1 MAKEKSRFFTF
12 LLYPESIPEDWEM
25 KLELLSVPMA
35 ISPLHDKDKAK
46 TGGYKK
52 PHYHV
57 IYVAKNPV
65 TADSVRVKIK
75 RALGDQSVALVQ
87 IIRTSIENTYLYLT
101 HESKDA
107 IEKQKHVYD
116 KADIKLLM
124 NFDIERYIT
133 LDVEEKDYILDTV
146 CNMIDEQNL
155 ANIKELK
162 RFVREGGAEYGITSM
177 KIVNGVIRS
186 HTGLVRLYFD
196 AVYQER
202 KYGSGVDFETGEILN
217 EDN

>member
-75 RALGDQSVALVQ
+75 RAFGDQSVALVQ

-177 KIVNGVIRS
+177 KIVNEVIRS

>member
-107 IEKQKHVYD
+107 IEKQKYVYD

-177 KIVNGVIRS
+177 KIVNEVIRS

>member
-116 KADIKLLM
+116 KADIKLLI

-177 KIVNGVIRS
+177 KIVNEVIRS

>member
-1 MAKEKSRFFTF
+1 MAKEKSRYFTF

-65 TADSVRVKIK
+65 TTESVRLKIK
-75 RALGDQSVALVQ
+75 RALGEQSVALVQ

-107 IEKQKHVYD
+107 IEKQKYVYD

-162 RFVREGGAEYGITSM
+162 RFVRVGGAEYGVTSM
-177 KIVNGVIRS
+177 KVVNEVIRS

-202 KYGSGVDFETGEILN
+202 KYGSSVDFETGEILS